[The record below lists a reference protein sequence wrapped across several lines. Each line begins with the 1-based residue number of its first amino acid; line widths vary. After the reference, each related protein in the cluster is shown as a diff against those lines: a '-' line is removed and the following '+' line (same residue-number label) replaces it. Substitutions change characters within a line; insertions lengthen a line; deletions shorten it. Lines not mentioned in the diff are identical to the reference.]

1 MSDKKKGLGK
11 SLFSAGGLILI
22 LLILV
27 FVNFIFSRANI
38 RWDATKDK
46 LYSLSDGTQKII
58 SNLEEDVVIK
68 VFYSKSTLNI
78 PAHIKNYSKRML
90 DFLKEYEHY
99 SKGKVTIE
107 VYDPKIDSD
116 EEEWAQKYGIE
127 PVDLPT
133 GDRIYFG
140 LVATA
145 ADQEETIKMMDP
157 AGEERLEYNIT
168 RIISRVQ
175 SPEMQK
181 VGIISGLPVFG
192 QQPNPYTRQPQQPPW
207 QFIKELKKTYE
218 VSNISLT
225 AQSIDS
231 DIDLLLLVYPKGMSE
246 SLQFAVDQFILNGGN
261 AIIFADA
268 FSTIDGGPG
277 NTKVASLDG
286 LFKAWGIF
294 MDDRVLADYDY
305 FTKIRARGNQ
315 IEDNP
320 FWLSLRSDSFN
331 ADNIVTAKLEALL
344 LPMAGILRKEGET
357 DLAYE
362 PLLKSSANSE
372 LKKSEKV
379 RMTAKEIRR
388 EFKPANKKYD
398 LAVKLSGTFK
408 TAFPEGKPPDKT
420 KPSDA
425 ATGGKTK
432 KPEKPAADLPAAD
445 LKVGKKPSTVII
457 VADSDL
463 LYDGY
468 YVHKQNFLGF
478 DIARIFND
486 NLNFVLNAA
495 EMLAG
500 GQDLISIRSRGRFEK
515 PFVRVLELAKIAQVK
530 WLVRE
535 QELMKKVDET
545 NEKLSE
551 LEEQKDDSQ
560 KLLISKEQEEEI
572 ENFQEEKRRINK
584 ELKKVRRN
592 LRADIEALGVSVK
605 LINIFL
611 MPFLVAI
618 AGIAFALYRRR
629 KSQRI

>member
-1 MSDKKKGLGK
+1 MSDKKKGLEK

-27 FVNFIFSRANI
+27 FVNFIFSRVNI

-46 LYSLSDGTQKII
+46 LYSLSEGTQKII

-68 VFYSKSTLNI
+68 VFYSKSAENI

-127 PVDLPT
+127 PVNLPT

-140 LVATA
+140 LVASA

-157 AGEERLEYNIT
+157 AGEKRLEYNIT

-181 VGIISGLPVFG
+181 IGIISGLPVFG
-192 QQPNPYTRQPQQPPW
+192 QRPNPYTRQPQQPPW
-207 QFIKELKKTYE
+207 QFIKELSKTYE

-225 AQSIDS
+225 AQRINS
-231 DIDLLLLVYPKGMSE
+231 DIDLLILIHPKGMSKNA
-246 SLQFAVDQFILNGGN
+246 QFAVDQFILNGGK
-261 AIIFADA
+261 AIIFADS
-268 FSTIDGGPG
+268 FSTIDGSPG
-277 NTKVASLDG
+277 NTKAASLDG
-286 LFKAWGIF
+286 LFKAWGVF
-294 MDDRVLADYDY
+294 MEDKVLADFD
-305 FTKIRARGNQ
+305 FLTKVRARGNQ

-320 FWLSLRSDSFN
+320 FWLSLPADSFN
-331 ADNIVTAKLEALL
+331 ADNIVTAKLESLL
-344 LPMAGILRKEGET
+344 LPMAGTIREEGKS
-357 DLAYE
+357 DLVYE
-362 PLLKSSANSE
+362 PLLQSSANSALE
-372 LKKSEKV
+372 KSEKV
-379 RMTAKEIRR
+379 RMTANEIRR
-388 EFKPANKKYD
+388 EFKSANKKYD
-398 LAVKLSGTFK
+398 LAVKLSGIFK
-408 TAFPEGKPPDKT
+408 TAFPEGKPPAEA
-420 KPSDA
+420 KPPNA
-425 ATGGKTK
+425 ATDEKAK
-432 KPEKPAADLPAAD
+432 KPENPATV
-445 LKVGKKPSTVII
+445 LKVGNKPSAVII
-457 VADSDL
+457 IADSDMI
-463 LYDGY
+463 YDGY
-468 YVHKQNFLGF
+468 YVQQQNFLGF

-486 NLNFVLNAA
+486 NLNFLLNAA

-500 GQDLISIRSRGRFEK
+500 GQDLISIRSRGKFEK
-515 PFVRVLELAKIAQVK
+515 PFIRVQELAKIAQAK
-530 WLVRE
+530 WLSRE

-545 NEKLSE
+545 NEKLSQME
-551 LEEQKDDSQ
+551 QQKDDSQ
-560 KLLISKEQEEEI
+560 KLLISKAQEEEI
-572 ENFQEEKRRINK
+572 KKFQEEKRRINK

-618 AGIAFALYRRR
+618 AGIAFALHRRR

>member
-27 FVNFIFSRANI
+27 FVNFIFSRVNI

-58 SNLEEDVVIK
+58 SGLEEDVVIK

-175 SPEMQK
+175 SSEMPK
-181 VGIISGLPVFG
+181 IGIISGLPVFG

-207 QFIKELKKTYE
+207 QFVKELSKTYE
-218 VSNISLT
+218 VGNISLT

-231 DIDLLLLVYPKGMSE
+231 DIDLLVLIHPKGMSKN
-246 SLQFAVDQFILNGGN
+246 LQFAVDQFILNGGN
-261 AIIFADA
+261 AIIFADS
-268 FSTIDGGPG
+268 FSTMDGGPG
-277 NTKVASLDG
+277 KTKAASLDG
-286 LFKAWGIF
+286 LFKAWGVF
-294 MDDRVLADYDY
+294 MDDRVLADFDY
-305 FTKIRARGNQ
+305 STKIRARGNQ

-320 FWLSLRSDSFN
+320 FWLSLRADSFN
-331 ADNIVTAKLEALL
+331 VDNIVTAKLESIL
-344 LPMAGILRKEGET
+344 LPMAGTIREEGET

-362 PLLKSSANSE
+362 PLLRSSANSA

-379 RMTAKEIRR
+379 RMTANEIRR
-388 EFKPANKKYD
+388 EFKPENKKYD

-408 TAFPEGKPPDKT
+408 TAFPEGKPPVEA
-420 KPSDA
+420 KPPNP
-425 ATGGKTK
+425 ATGEKAK
-432 KPEKPAADLPAAD
+432 NPEKPAAV
-445 LKVGKKPSTVII
+445 LKVGSKPSAVII
-457 VADSDL
+457 VADSDM

-486 NLNFVLNAA
+486 NLNFLLNAA
-495 EMLAG
+495 EMLVG
-500 GQDLISIRSRGRFEK
+500 GQDLISIRSRGKFEK
-515 PFVRVLELAKIAQVK
+515 PFVRVQELAKIAQAK

-545 NEKLSE
+545 NEKLSQME
-551 LEEQKDDSQ
+551 QQKDDSQ
-560 KLLISKEQEEEI
+560 KLLISKEQEDEI
-572 ENFQEEKRRINK
+572 KKFHEEKRRINK
-584 ELKKVRRN
+584 ELKIVRRN
-592 LRADIEALGVSVK
+592 LRADIESLGVSVK

-611 MPFLVAI
+611 IPFLVAI
-618 AGIAFALYRRR
+618 AGIAFALHRRR